1 MALIDWKSLATG
13 GASYFETKLSMEG
26 VPVMANTIFEKVLN
40 NPAVDNVPKVISPTT
55 HGVIDYLVVSYY
67 FVTAGCCWQNNKR
80 AGIAALANGAAVLG
94 LSMFTDYWGD
104 GRKPISFQ
112 THGAVDVIQG
122 LSAALAPPLLGFAD
136 EPAAAAFWGQAA
148 SEAGVLALTDF
159 QAANRDSER
168 LAAA

>member
-1 MALIDWKSLATG
+1 MTNA
-13 GASYFETKLSMEG
+13 
-26 VPVMANTIFEKVLN
+26 IFEKVLN
-40 NPAVDNVPKVISPTT
+40 NKALESVPKVISPTS
-55 HGVIDYLVVSYY
+55 HGVIDYLVVGYY
-67 FVTAGCCWQNNKR
+67 FVTAGMCWENNKR

-104 GRKPISFQ
+104 GRKPISFE

-122 LSAALAPPLLGFAD
+122 LSALAAPILLGFAD
-136 EPAAAAFWGQAA
+136 EPAAAPFWAQAA

-159 QAANRDSER
+159 QAADRELER